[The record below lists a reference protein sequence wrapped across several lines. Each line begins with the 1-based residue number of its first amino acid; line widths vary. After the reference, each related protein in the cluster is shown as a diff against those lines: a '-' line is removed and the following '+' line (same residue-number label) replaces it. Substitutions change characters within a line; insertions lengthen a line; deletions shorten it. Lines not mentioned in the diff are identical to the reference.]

1 VLSLAE
7 KSASASADIVHRK
20 SDVRKKGKTRG
31 WELMLSHS
39 FATGITSGYIKG
51 TPTSDVVPALF
62 VLRAAAIEVGH
73 PMLLPVIVLA
83 LDLSPKNDEQQR
95 KARDWLR
102 YLETAVS
109 MRDEVDDAEMRDFAA
124 THGHPGPGGEGL
136 VFEVDGLSRDLVEC
150 HGSVLWKRP
159 QAYAA
164 LAKEMEKAMAS
175 FQHQRGILRSL
186 REEKQEEVVESDAA
200 RAERKIVERS
210 HESLLSRIDFYQ
222 VKLQGLE
229 NYIHTTLERLQV
241 QREAVSSDTSR
252 KPRPLSV
259 KRIN

>member
-1 VLSLAE
+1 
-7 KSASASADIVHRK
+7 
-20 SDVRKKGKTRG
+20 
-31 WELMLSHS
+31 MLSHS

-51 TPTSDVVPALF
+51 TPTSDVVTALS

-73 PMLLPVIVLA
+73 PMLLPVIILA
-83 LDLSPKNDEQQR
+83 FDLSPKNDEQQR

-102 YLETAVS
+102 FFETAVS
-109 MRDEVDDAEMRDFAA
+109 MRDEVDDAEMRDWSA
-124 THGHPGPGGEGL
+124 THGHTGPGGEGL

-175 FQHQRGILRSL
+175 FQRQRGILRSL
-186 REEKQEEVVESDAA
+186 REKKEEGEVVESDAD
-200 RAERKIVERS
+200 RAERKIVEQL

-241 QREAVSSDTSR
+241 QREAVSSEHNLQTALPPGR
-252 KPRPLSV
+252 GV
-259 KRIN
+259 N